1 MEFQYL
7 SYNAYKCST
16 TFRVYARNINLTKQ
30 SQKFHRNRA
39 IMNEQKFFERG
50 RKTTFGD
57 GRIEIA
63 WMADEIEGKVRSRA
77 NEY

>member
-1 MEFQYL
+1 
-7 SYNAYKCST
+7 
-16 TFRVYARNINLTKQ
+16 
-30 SQKFHRNRA
+30 
-39 IMNEQKFFERG
+39 MNEQKFFERG